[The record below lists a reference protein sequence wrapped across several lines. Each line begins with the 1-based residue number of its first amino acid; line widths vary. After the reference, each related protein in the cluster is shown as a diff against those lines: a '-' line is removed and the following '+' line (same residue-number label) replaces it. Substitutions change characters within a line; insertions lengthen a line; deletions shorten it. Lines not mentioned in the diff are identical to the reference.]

1 MDSDHGDPGQVGHPG
16 QAAESGGDTA
26 PGNIWIVGSG
36 RVGTSLAIALVES
49 GLFADVRLIGRSAEP
64 PPSWGSR
71 PGYLSTG
78 GAEVPAPVEDGTRI
92 VQALILSIPDDR
104 LPSVASSWA
113 AALTERGIRTGVAL
127 HTSGFCPGAALA
139 ELRATGAAVG
149 GWHPLLALSA
159 PRREAFRGVTIG
171 LEGDDPA
178 VAFGKSMARALEAR
192 WIRVLPENKALYHAA
207 AVFGSNYLVASL
219 AVAARL
225 LEAAS
230 EDPAGIEDL
239 LPLARSAIEN
249 LARSG
254 IVEGATGP
262 IVRGDDGTVAGHLKA
277 LDPGTASLYRALAI
291 ELLNAAGERIDP
303 GTRRRIGRLLEHHT
317 DLDDAQGEGGG

>member
-1 MDSDHGDPGQVGHPG
+1 MSRDSGRD
-16 QAAESGGDTA
+16 AA
-26 PGNIWIVGSG
+26 PGSVWVVGSG

-49 GLFADVRLIGRSAEP
+49 GLFADVRLIGRGAEP
-64 PPSWGSR
+64 PAAWGRR
-71 PGYLSTG
+71 PGYVSTG
-78 GAEVPAPVEDGTRI
+78 GAEVPSPVPAYTRS
-92 VQALILSIPDDR
+92 VQSLILCIPDDR
-104 LPSVASSWA
+104 LPSVSSSWA
-113 AALTERGIRTGVAL
+113 AALTDHGIRVGVAL
-127 HTSGFCPGAALA
+127 HTSGFRPGAALA

-149 GWHPLLALSA
+149 GWHPLLAWSG
-159 PRREAFRGVTIG
+159 PRPEAFRGVTIG

-178 VAFGKSMARALEAR
+178 VAFGKSMAGALEAS
-192 WIRVLPENKALYHAA
+192 WIRVLPEQKALYHAA

-230 EDPAGIEDL
+230 QDPAGIEDL

-254 IVEGATGP
+254 IAEGATGP

-291 ELLNAAGERIDP
+291 ELLNAAGDRIDP
-303 GTRRRIGRLLEHHT
+303 ETRLRIGRLLEFDT
-317 DLDDAQGEGGG
+317 DLDDAQGEGSG